1 MRHEFEPHD
10 RWAIVAYVRSLQESQ
25 GAKLTD
31 IPDCAEQAAMR
42 SAVGAL
48 ASRAMVNRQLATG
61 VALLVAAE
69 GLLAV
74 LGLFVPIET
83 PVRGWLVAFAAWSLV
98 PIGSMVLLLIHH
110 LTGGEWGYAAAPV
123 LRPAAAMVPLIAL
136 AFVPVLIALPEIY
149 PWATDPSAIP
159 ADVAR
164 WYLNQPSFLIRAV
177 ITLGGWSLIGIVFA
191 AGLGSRLLAGLG
203 LAFFGLTISFVAV
216 DWYLSLEP
224 HYVATAF
231 AAMIAIQQLLAALG
245 VAAVIGAPAI
255 DGKVAGD
262 LGAFL
267 IATLLGVVYLE
278 FMTFVV
284 AWYGDLP
291 EKSVWF
297 LERSGLGWISVLI
310 TAILTGAVLPFA
322 LLLVKAVRRS
332 RLGLRIAGGL
342 ILFGTILHVA
352 WLLVPAFDIQAGT
365 MAFACAGIALLVLIS
380 LMIGSAIRSELG
392 LSPEARHAE

>member
-1 MRHEFEPHD
+1 MELC
-10 RWAIVAYVRSLQESQ
+10 I
-25 GAKLTD
+25 
-31 IPDCAEQAAMR
+31 
-42 SAVGAL
+42 
-48 ASRAMVNRQLATG
+48 
-61 VALLVAAE
+61 
-69 GLLAV
+69 
-74 LGLFVPIET
+74 
-83 PVRGWLVAFAAWSLV
+83 
-98 PIGSMVLLLIHH
+98 
-110 LTGGEWGYAAAPV
+110 APV
-123 LRPAAAMVPLIAL
+123 GVPTGFLFNGEDFGCAINQIYLRRNGRMLGRGPGILPGSRPRRVLIPLVAL
-136 AFVPVLIALPEIY
+136 AFVPVLVALPEIY
-149 PWATDPSAIP
+149 PWAADPSAIP

-164 WYLNQPSFLIRAV
+164 WYLNQPSFLIRAM
-177 ITLGGWSLIGIVFA
+177 ITIGGWSLLGIVFA

-224 HYVATAF
+224 QYVATAF
-231 AAMIAIQQLLAALG
+231 AAMIAIQQLLAALA
-245 VAAVIGAPAI
+245 VTAVIGAPAI

-262 LGAFL
+262 LSALL

-297 LERSGLGWISVLI
+297 LERSGLGWTSVLI

-322 LLLVKAVRRS
+322 MLLVKAVRRS

-365 MAFACAGIALLVLIS
+365 MAFACAGLAVLVPIS
-380 LMIGSAIRSELG
+380 LMIGSALRSELG
-392 LSPEARHAE
+392 LSPGARHAQ